1 MQAAT
6 PRRPGS
12 RGAFLVLGRM
22 TTTHAH
28 FRLLAR
34 ADQQAFLDLPW
45 GLPLEDWPQE
55 LQVEAR
61 RGIGRHVVRFVHL
74 NGSFYAL
81 KELPPPLADRE
92 YRLLGEL
99 AQRAVPAVEA
109 IGVASERRSAE
120 GEELPDILITRY
132 LEYSLP
138 YRLILGATVLPA
150 PEASIRA
157 ALSELFVRLH
167 LAGFFW
173 GDCSLSN
180 ALFRRDAGALAAYL
194 VDAET
199 GQIEDRLSDG
209 QRNHD
214 LAIAEENLGG
224 ELYDLSAEL
233 GREVV
238 ADPAAFAED
247 VRASYEHLWAELT
260 EDEVFPPD
268 DSSKLEERLRR
279 LNALG
284 FDVEEVELVSDGS
297 EVRLRLQSKVVE
309 TGHHRRRLLR
319 LTGLDAQEN
328 QARRL
333 LNDITA
339 YRTKLNRTTST
350 PLSDAAIAGRWL
362 SEVFEPAVAA
372 VPQELQPKR
381 AAAELFHELLEHRW
395 FLSERA
401 GMDVGMDAATA
412 SYVDNV
418 LRPAADEQAP
428 LLQPDVDRG

>member
-1 MQAAT
+1 MAT
-6 PRRPGS
+6 
-12 RGAFLVLGRM
+12 AH
-22 TTTHAH
+22 TH

-45 GLPLEDWPQE
+45 SVPLEEWPE
-55 LQVEAR
+55 ERLVRAR

-74 NGSFYAL
+74 NSSFYAL
-81 KELPPPLADRE
+81 KELPPPLANRE

-99 AQRAVPAVEA
+99 ADRTVPAVEA
-109 IGVASERRSAE
+109 IGVATERVSTD
-120 GEELPDILITRY
+120 GEELADILITRY
-132 LEYSLP
+132 LDYSLP
-138 YRLILGATVLPA
+138 YRLILGAAVLPA
-150 PEASIRA
+150 PEQSIRA
-157 ALSELFVRLH
+157 GLSELFVRLH

-180 ALFRRDAGALAAYL
+180 ALFRRDAGALSAYL

-199 GQIEDRLSDG
+199 GQLEERLSDG

-214 LAIAEENLGG
+214 LAIAEENLIG
-224 ELYDLSAEL
+224 ELYDLAAEL
-233 GREVV
+233 GRDVV
-238 ADPAAFAED
+238 DDPVAFAED
-247 VRASYEHLWAELT
+247 VRTSYEQLWAELT
-260 EDEVFPPD
+260 EDEVFAPG
-268 DSSKLEERLRR
+268 DSRKLEDRLER

-309 TGHHRRRLLR
+309 PGHHRRRLLR

-333 LNDITA
+333 LNDLTA
-339 YRTKLNRTTST
+339 FRTKLNTTSQT
-350 PLSDAAIAGRWL
+350 PVSDAAAAGRWL
-362 SEVFEPAVAA
+362 AEVFEPAIAA
-372 VPQELQPKR
+372 VPEELQPKR
-381 AAAELFHELLEHRW
+381 AAAELFHEILEHRW

-401 GMDVGMDAATA
+401 GKDVGMETATA
-412 SYVDNV
+412 SYVDSV

-428 LLQPDVDRG
+428 LLEPSADPD

>member
-1 MQAAT
+1 VA
-6 PRRPGS
+6 
-12 RGAFLVLGRM
+12 
-22 TTTHAH
+22 TTHTH

-45 GLPLEDWPQE
+45 GLPLEEWPAE
-55 LQVEAR
+55 LHIDAR

-74 NGSFYAL
+74 GGSFYAL
-81 KELPPPLADRE
+81 KELPPPLAPRE

-99 AQRAVPAVEA
+99 ADRAVPAVEA
-109 IGVASERRSAE
+109 IGVTSQRLSVE

-132 LEYSLP
+132 LDYSLP
-138 YRLILGATVLPA
+138 YRLILGAAVLPA
-150 PEASIRA
+150 PAASIRA
-157 ALSELFVRLH
+157 ALAELFVRLH

-180 ALFRRDAGALAAYL
+180 ALFRRDAGALSAYL

-199 GQIEDRLSDG
+199 GQLEERLSDG

-214 LAIAEENLGG
+214 LTIAEENLVG
-224 ELYDLSAEL
+224 ELYDLAAEL
-233 GREVV
+233 DREVV
-238 ADPAAFAED
+238 EDPVAFAED
-247 VRASYEHLWAELT
+247 VRASYDQLWAELT
-260 EDEVFPPD
+260 EDEVFAAE
-268 DSSKLEERLRR
+268 DSGRLEQRLQR

-297 EVRLRLQSKVVE
+297 EVRLRLHSKVVE
-309 TGHHRRRLLR
+309 PGHHRRRLLR

-333 LNDITA
+333 LNDLTA
-339 YRTKLNRTTST
+339 YRAKLNRTTST
-350 PLSDAAIAGRWL
+350 PISDTAAAGRWL
-362 SEVFEPAVAA
+362 SEVFEPAIAA
-372 VPQELQPKR
+372 VPAELRPKR

-401 GMDVGMDAATA
+401 GRDVGMDAATA
-412 SYVDNV
+412 SYVANV
-418 LRPAADEQAP
+418 LRPAADEQVP
-428 LLQPDVDRG
+428 LLVPDDDPD